1 MDPEEKIGG
10 RGEPRLVRSVM
21 PLPEISEALLRSYEK
36 DGGINR
42 ADRSNLPSKPAVA
55 RMMED
60 LLALLFPGFH
70 SPPPRSSRD
79 LSNFVEER
87 LARLHRSLTEQL
99 RKSLGPKAEAAG
111 EDEEVAR
118 WFLARLP
125 ETREQLATDVEAT
138 FSGDPAAASPEEVL
152 LAYPGVEA
160 IATYRL
166 AHLLYLRGVPLLPR
180 MMTEWAHGRTGID
193 IHPGAEIGPY
203 FFIDHGTGIVIGQT
217 CRIGRAVKIYHGVTL
232 GARSTAGGRKLQGTK
247 RHPTI
252 EDYVTIYPGATIL
265 GGETVI
271 GAHSVIG
278 GNVWL
283 TEAVPPYSV
292 VTLVQ
297 QETQVRKRGSD
308 PGTAAGA

>member
-1 MDPEEKIGG
+1 MA
-10 RGEPRLVRSVM
+10 
-21 PLPEISEALLRSYEK
+21 LPGISQALLQSYER

-42 ADRSNLPSKPAVA
+42 ADRANLPSKPAVA
-55 RMMED
+55 RLMED

-70 SPPPRSSRD
+70 SPPPGSHRELID
-79 LSNFVEER
+79 FVEER
-87 LARLHRSLTEQL
+87 LARLHRGLTEEL
-99 RKSLGPKAEAAG
+99 RKTLGANEESEQAE
-111 EDEEVAR
+111 EEVAQ

-125 ETREQLATDVEAT
+125 ETRERLATDVDAT
-138 FSGDPAAASPEEVL
+138 FSGDPAAESTEEVL

-166 AHLLYLRGVPLLPR
+166 AHLLYRRGVPLLPR
-180 MMTEWAHGRTGID
+180 MMTEWAHSRTGID

-203 FFIDHGTGIVIGQT
+203 FFIDHGTGIVIGET

-232 GARSTAGGRKLQGTK
+232 GARSTAGGRKLRGSK

-283 TEAVPPYSV
+283 TEPVPPYSV
-292 VTLVQ
+292 VTLAQ
-297 QETQVRKRGSD
+297 QEAEVRKRGSD
-308 PGTAAGA
+308 PGRSIGA

>member
-1 MDPEEKIGG
+1 
-10 RGEPRLVRSVM
+10 
-21 PLPEISEALLRSYEK
+21 
-36 DGGINR
+36 
-42 ADRSNLPSKPAVA
+42 
-55 RMMED
+55 MMED

-70 SPPPRSSRD
+70 SPPPRSRRE
-79 LSNFVEER
+79 LSDFVEER
-87 LARLHRSLTEQL
+87 LARLHRGLTEEL
-99 RKSLGPKAEAAG
+99 RKSMGPNRGGE
-111 EDEEVAR
+111 EDERVAT

-125 ETREQLATDVEAT
+125 DTRKQLATDVAAT
-138 FSGDPAAASPEEVL
+138 FSGDPAAASTEEVL

-166 AHLLYLRGVPLLPR
+166 AHLLYLCGVPLLPR
-180 MMTEWAHGRTGID
+180 MMTEWAHSRTGID
-193 IHPGAEIGPY
+193 IHPGADIDSH
-203 FFIDHGTGIVIGQT
+203 FFIDHGTGIVIGET
-217 CRIGRAVKIYHGVTL
+217 CRIGKAVKIYHGVTL
-232 GARSTAGGRKLQGTK
+232 GARSTAGGRKLQGSK

-252 EDYVTIYPGATIL
+252 EDHVTIYPGATIL

-297 QETQVRKRGSD
+297 QEAQVRKRGSD
-308 PGTAAGA
+308 PAAAASP